1 MFGQLQVIRDGSDGG
16 VFNSGA
22 SIRDDAGG
30 GVGSIAIT
38 ATTPDDFGGL
48 QVVLNILEDVL
59 DVGEELVALV
69 DVAEG

>member
-30 GVGSIAIT
+30 GVGSVAIT

-48 QVVLNILEDVL
+48 QVALNILEGFL

-69 DVAEG
+69 DVAKG